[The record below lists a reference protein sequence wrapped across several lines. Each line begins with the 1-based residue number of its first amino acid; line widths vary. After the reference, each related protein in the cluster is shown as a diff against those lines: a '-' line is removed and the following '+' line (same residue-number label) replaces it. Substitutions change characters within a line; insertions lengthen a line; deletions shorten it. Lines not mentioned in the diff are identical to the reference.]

1 MSKKTILVIDD
12 DEPTSI
18 LTEGILEDDYNVII
32 AKSGEAALNL
42 FIKKKVSLDLVLLDL
57 YMPGMSGW
65 NTLIKLQKLCK
76 ARNIPIV
83 MYTSSEDEGDIE
95 KANAFGAVG
104 YIHKPSDRN
113 TLLKEL
119 ANLLN

>member
-1 MSKKTILVIDD
+1 MPKKIILVIDD

-18 LTEGILEDDYNVII
+18 LTKGILEDDYNVVML
-32 AKSGEAALNL
+32 KSGEAALNL
-42 FIKKKVSLDLVLLDL
+42 FIKKKVSPNLVLLDL

-83 MYTSSEDEGDIE
+83 MYTASEDAGDIE

-113 TLLKEL
+113 TLLKEVARL
-119 ANLLN
+119 VN